1 MPCLAQDHG
10 GVVVS
15 IVDKLRTGVM
25 GSTGDAQPDTR
36 EAGSSRRKWP
46 HLVDDLALL
55 AGGCAV
61 DGPLGLLA
69 VEEEERLA
77 ADRDHT
83 TAEEE

>member
-1 MPCLAQDHG
+1 
-10 GVVVS
+10 
-15 IVDKLRTGVM
+15 M
-25 GSTGDAQPDTR
+25 GSAEDPEPDPG

-46 HLVDDLALL
+46 HLADDLARL

-69 VEEEERLA
+69 VEEERLA

-83 TAEEE
+83 TADPQN